1 MPSVQKQR
9 NVICFPKA
17 MTNNFQ
23 ISIYKVYFSE
33 LMHLESIASLFL
45 LGLNTFNFQL
55 KRGKIFGLDKN
66 LEKNTLYFGTSR
78 EFCILDTFVHVVV
91 HMLYSMQC
99 RAVVHLCSVGND

>member
-45 LGLNTFNFQL
+45 LGLNTFDFQL
-55 KRGKIFGLDKN
+55 KRGKVFGLDKN
-66 LEKNTLYFGTSR
+66 LEKNTLWQS
-78 EFCILDTFVHVVV
+78 ILVHHVSFVFLILLYT
-91 HMLYSMQC
+91 LYSMQC
-99 RAVVHLCSVGND
+99 CAVVHLCSVGND

>member
-1 MPSVQKQR
+1 
-9 NVICFPKA
+9 

-66 LEKNTLYFGTSR
+66 LEKNTLWQS
-78 EFCILDTFVHVVV
+78 ILVHHVSFVFLILLY
-91 HMLYSMQC
+91 MLYSKQC
-99 RAVVHLCSVGND
+99 CAVVHLCSVGND